1 MVECQIKS
9 YFERRN
15 RIMSEKGK
23 KILIIGNGFDLAHG
37 LPTKYI
43 DFLEFCIRVDLL
55 WQYGITDLNKVSSKR
70 AFKEMWIDK
79 WEMED
84 SIKDYIVNA
93 FENRKFDGIPSQE
106 SVKIEDEILLELYE
120 LIHNNIW
127 FRYFNDIHNKKRI
140 KGENWIDF
148 ESEIRYVIQ
157 KIDETTDDLS
167 ADLAEIF
174 QKMQEEEDVKFDSFV
189 GFCVKRLGKN
199 LLKEC
204 DISIREFRRIA
215 FEDLEKIIRALE
227 IYLDKFVDK
236 IQVDNL
242 VSEIVS
248 LKPDFVINFNY
259 TNTYERLYD
268 NATVFHIHGNCDA
281 NRPVEQNNM
290 VLGIDEYW
298 DKDKRDSHTNF
309 TIFKKFAQR
318 IQKKT
323 GIENH
328 KYLNE
333 LNKHYEKNKER
344 WAGNVDINT
353 THPDGISYVYIF
365 GHSLDVTDKD
375 ILLEFVGAEFTSV
388 IVYCY
393 DKGTE
398 GELIANTIKLIGE
411 ERLLKKVNYVPSKLD
426 YVIQS

>member
-1 MVECQIKS
+1 
-9 YFERRN
+9 
-15 RIMSEKGK
+15 MSEKEK

-43 DFLEFCIRVDLL
+43 DFLKFCIRVDLL
-55 WQYGITDLNKVSSKR
+55 WQYGITDSNKVSSKR
-70 AFKEMWIDK
+70 AFKEKWIDE

-93 FENRKFDGIPSQE
+93 FENRDKRYEGNPPQWN
-106 SVKIEDEILLELYE
+106 VKIEDEVLIELYE

-127 FRYFNDIHNKKRI
+127 FHYFNDIHNKKHI

-167 ADLAEIF
+167 ADLVEIF
-174 QKMQEEEDVKFDSFV
+174 PKIQKEDNVKFNSFV
-189 GFCVKRLGKN
+189 GLFVRRLGKK

-236 IQVDNL
+236 IQVDKR

-318 IQKKT
+318 IQKHT
-323 GIENH
+323 GIENY

-333 LNKHYEKNKER
+333 INKYYEKNKER
-344 WAGNVDINT
+344 WTGNVDMNT
-353 THPDGISYVYIF
+353 THPNGVSYVYIF

-375 ILLEFVGAEFTSV
+375 ILSGFVGSESTSV
-388 IVYCY
+388 TVYCY

-411 ERLLKKVNYVPSKLD
+411 EQLLNKVNNVPSKLD